1 MQCLVYYVYSEIN
14 PLEFNGAY
22 SQGSEYR
29 IAAAMQRQD
38 FLTPGI

>member
-14 PLEFNGAY
+14 LFEFNGAY

-29 IAAAMQRQD
+29 TAAAMQ
-38 FLTPGI
+38 